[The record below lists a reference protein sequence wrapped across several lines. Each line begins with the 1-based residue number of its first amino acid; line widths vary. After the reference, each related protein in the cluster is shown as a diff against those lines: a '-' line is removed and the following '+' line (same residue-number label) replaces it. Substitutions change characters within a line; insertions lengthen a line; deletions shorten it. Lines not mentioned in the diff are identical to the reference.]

1 MSEASTNLTAR
12 ARQRTN
18 EPRVAAPTKDD
29 ITMGDYTVNWPPF
42 DTVYD
47 DEFGTLDAGIYAVVG
62 GQWPAARRFA
72 ESRLG
77 DAATGLRLMIQ
88 ATAIVSRRQAE
99 LAGGIE
105 SPAALL
111 MFTFKRLVLGELK
124 KHNRRRGLE
133 DERQVELMPRTDDT
147 ADALDQKILIEQLYA
162 RMDAW
167 KDELGATADAC
178 CSCLTSERGSVIL
191 CGPRSLLLDA

>member
-1 MSEASTNLTAR
+1 
-12 ARQRTN
+12 
-18 EPRVAAPTKDD
+18 
-29 ITMGDYTVNWPPF
+29 MGDYTVNWPLL

-47 DEFGTLDAGIYAVVG
+47 DEFGTLDAGIYAVAG

-77 DAATGLRLMIQ
+77 DAATGLRLMIK

-105 SPAALL
+105 NPAAFL

-124 KHNRRRGLE
+124 KHNRRCGLE

-147 ADALDQKILIEQLYA
+147 ADALDQKILRA
-162 RMDAW
+162 N
-167 KDELGATADAC
+167 GN
-178 CSCLTSERGSVIL
+178 ERRPALSWLDSFFAGGCIL
-191 CGPRSLLLDA
+191 PASSPLSGVA